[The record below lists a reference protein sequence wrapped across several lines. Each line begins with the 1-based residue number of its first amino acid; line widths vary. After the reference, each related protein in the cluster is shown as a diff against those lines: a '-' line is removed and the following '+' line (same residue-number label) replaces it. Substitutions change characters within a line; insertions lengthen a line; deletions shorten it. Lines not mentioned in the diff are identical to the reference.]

1 MQNEGDKVLELL
13 KKLNTPLALPIIL
26 GIIGVLFIVLPISIL
41 EIVFV
46 IVGIGLL
53 IFSVAKLAINAK
65 EKQSGVFHT
74 IKIVRDA
81 LLISLGFAMVFWR
94 SALLS
99 MLCRIVGGIISAF
112 SGYKIYG
119 LTRHNEK
126 RDTRWGFTLAF
137 TIVLMVVGISLFSY
151 PIFPDIMIGIALV
164 ILSVRLILDAKK
176 KDGKENDNAD
186 DGVYYTDDFVDKS
199 DK

>member
-1 MQNEGDKVLELL
+1 
-13 KKLNTPLALPIIL
+13 
-26 GIIGVLFIVLPISIL
+26 
-41 EIVFV
+41 
-46 IVGIGLL
+46 
-53 IFSVAKLAINAK
+53 
-65 EKQSGVFHT
+65 
-74 IKIVRDA
+74 
-81 LLISLGFAMVFWR
+81 MVFWR

-99 MLCRIVGGIISAF
+99 MLCRIVGGILTAF
-112 SGYKIYG
+112 SGYKIH
-119 LTRHNEK
+119 TITKNNEN
-126 RDTRWGFTLAF
+126 RDTRWGFNLAF

-176 KDGKENDNAD
+176 KDKTENGAAD